1 MKRLLFAVLAS
12 LSLTASGNDY
22 FNASGAPA
30 TGASLVSS
38 TIRTEFSNIAAGF
51 DKLPTVTGN
60 GNLMCAVNSGGTALT
75 AVSAATARTNLGLV
89 IGTNVQAWDA
99 DLDTL
104 AAPGNWKVFYSN
116 GSAAAVALALGADA
130 TIFASNGAAAA
141 PTFRTL
147 ANLGGLLATNNLSDV
162 TAATARTNLGLGSLA
177 TLSTVNDSNWSGTD
191 LAIANGG
198 TGASTAADAR
208 TNLGLGTLATQS
220 GTFSGT
226 SSGTNTGDQTITLTG
241 DVTGSGTG
249 SFAATLANTAVAAG
263 SYTLASITVD
273 SKGRLTAAS
282 SGSGLTLATPQTAN
296 STSHDFSS
304 IPAGTKRIVIMLAG
318 VSSNGTS
325 NYLIQIGDSGGL
337 ETSGY
342 TSQASTAGAARDT
355 STAGFIVTSSTAAA
369 SVVEG
374 AVTLSLMSSSAN
386 TWVATGMVVGN
397 SGAEG
402 MSAGSKSLSA
412 ELDRVRVTTVNGTD
426 AFDAGTLN
434 IQYQ

>member
-1 MKRLLFAVLAS
+1 M
-12 LSLTASGNDY
+12 
-22 FNASGAPA
+22 
-30 TGASLVSS
+30 
-38 TIRTEFSNIAAGF
+38 
-51 DKLPTVTGN
+51 
-60 GNLMCAVNSGGTALT
+60 
-75 AVSAATARTNLGLV
+75 
-89 IGTNVQAWDA
+89 
-99 DLDTL
+99 
-104 AAPGNWKVFYSN
+104 
-116 GSAAAVALALGADA
+116 
-130 TIFASNGAAAA
+130 
-141 PTFRTL
+141 
-147 ANLGGLLATNNLSDV
+147 
-162 TAATARTNLGLGSLA
+162 
-177 TLSTVNDSNWSGTD
+177 
-191 LAIANGG
+191 
-198 TGASTAADAR
+198 
-208 TNLGLGTLATQS
+208 
-220 GTFSGT
+220 
-226 SSGTNTGDQTITLTG
+226 TG